1 MPPSP
6 TQPTSSE
13 RVLQRSPIRSRMA
26 SVQENVRSLLRA
38 SLYSNTPSATS
49 PRRTPKLRVSI
60 PSLRDRFRSQSRE
73 DEIPTTHVTDNASH
87 TSELYAPPTEVH
99 DSTPLA
105 YPIPPAPAYTTRIV
119 TPHDDHQE
127 EIGDGV
133 DSHSLAALVQDRT
146 RRRHRKAWK
155 RRRGASS
162 RHGPPSRKRD
172 PKARALGQAALL
184 SGLLLAAVLSL
195 CKSTSS
201 PSPQALY

>member
-6 TQPTSSE
+6 AQPTSPE
-13 RVLQRSPIRSRMA
+13 RVLQERPIRSRMA

-38 SLYSNTPSATS
+38 SLYSSTPSVPLS
-49 PRRTPKLRVSI
+49 HRTPKLRVAI

-73 DEIPTTHVTDNASH
+73 DAVHIH
-87 TSELYAPPTEVH
+87 TADDTSSSSELYAAPTPGHESV
-99 DSTPLA
+99 PLA
-105 YPIPPAPAYTTRIV
+105 DPIPPAPAYTTRIV
-119 TPHDDHQE
+119 TPHDIHQE
-127 EIGDGV
+127 DVEEGDN
-133 DSHSLAALVQDRT
+133 HSLTGLVQERT
-146 RRRHRKAWK
+146 RRRHKRAWK

-195 CKSTSS
+195 CMPL
-201 PSPQALY
+201 PSQHCMAQG